1 MSTAAQAELVDSIE
15 RALDMSGL
23 LFQAHPEHPE
33 WDTTRPGAN
42 PGEVAAFVRDVPNE
56 RKSFISVRFFREGES
71 VPDFEYEWQADTY
84 EIVVSRGDGTQ
95 TRDATTDRRRAA
107 ELVAQ
112 EMRRYD

>member
-1 MSTAAQAELVDSIE
+1 MSTAAHIDVVDSIE
-15 RALDMSGL
+15 TALETAGSL
-23 LFQAHPEHPE
+23 LQVHPAHPE
-33 WDTTRPGAN
+33 WDTTRPGAT

-71 VPDFEYEWQADTY
+71 EPGVEYEWQADTY

-107 ELVAQ
+107 ELVAR
-112 EMRRYD
+112 EMERHE